1 MAGPMAEPMG
11 GPWGAME
18 GRGGRWGTFRGAVE
32 VRGGTCE
39 GSWEAVGG
47 GS

>member
-18 GRGGRWGTFRGAVE
+18 GRWGTFRGAVE

>member
-1 MAGPMAEPMG
+1 MAEPMG
-11 GPWGAME
+11 GSLGGHGGPWG
-18 GRGGRWGTFRGAVE
+18 GRGGRWGTFREAVE
-32 VRGGTCE
+32 VRGVTCE